1 MQLRSPQLR
10 RGLQLMT
17 SLQLLD
23 LLDLLV
29 TALVG
34 QLAQLVTLVR
44 MVVLVVVT
52 SSGAAHWTL
61 FFKTTTGCIV
71 RMYE

>member
-17 SLQLLD
+17 SLQ

-61 FFKTTTGCIV
+61 FFKTTKSCIV